1 VMYSSQA
8 VCGAL
13 LAMFSLEL
21 VINHII
27 ALKNNKKEGQSK

>member
-1 VMYSSQA
+1 MYSSQA

-13 LAMFSLEL
+13 LFLFSLEL

-27 ALKNNKKEGQSK
+27 ALKNNKKEDETK